1 MSQFER
7 ELPPFR
13 LVETHHGDDLQRIAS
28 REMGDANRWPELV
41 WLNSLIHPYLTDD
54 ASAASARVLLTGSLL
69 RVPAASGTPVDE
81 PERAQVFGRD
91 CGLWGK
97 RLAASESG
105 DFAVVTGTKNL
116 VQQLRHAII
125 TPRGQLTRHAGYGC
139 LVWNLHGAVQGP
151 TAELLGAQY
160 VKATLEA
167 DYRVRAI
174 TSSTAV
180 TDGDSLRITAQAE
193 AIDGGSV
200 DVTSDMPEPPPGDP
214 SSDEM
219 FAMTTGLLHEFVHF
233 TLPSRLG
240 I

>member
-41 WLNSLIHPYLTDD
+41 WLNSLVHPYLTDD
-54 ASAASARVLLTGSLL
+54 ADSASARVLLTGSLL
-69 RVPAASGTPVDE
+69 RVPSAAGTQVDE

-91 CGLWGK
+91 CVLRGK
-97 RLAASESG
+97 RLVVDDLGDLSVCSG
-105 DFAVVTGTKNL
+105 SKNL
-116 VQQLRHAII
+116 TQQLRHAII

-139 LVWNLHGAVQGP
+139 LVWNLHGTVQGP

-167 DYRVRAI
+167 DYRVRTV
-174 TSSTAV
+174 TSSTS
-180 TDGDSLRITAQAE
+180 TTMGDTLRIVANAE
-193 AIDGGSV
+193 AIDGGSI
-200 DVTSDMPEPPPGDP
+200 DVTNDLE
-214 SSDEM
+214 
-219 FAMTTGLLHEFVHF
+219 ANQ
-233 TLPSRLG
+233 
-240 I
+240 